1 MKDESKH
8 NIDELLNGYVDGEL
22 SERKY
27 TELKR
32 MMLHDPE
39 MAARFSELKK
49 QRQLLNAMSV
59 EKAPQGL
66 LDGVV
71 GSLERKLILNEYS
84 AASVE
89 SEGIKHLMFR
99 RALTAAVIMMLFGG
113 LGGIIYQI
121 VSPVQPTGNN
131 PVAVVQAVDEDDL
144 IYGVILPVDKVDS
157 IAVDTPVFRA
167 SLNLETEDAISM
179 NFFIKKL
186 VFTHNLNDFV
196 DPPENEGTS
205 STIRFACGI
214 DSIVDLLADLQV
226 EWGRCR
232 QASLSVYDH
241 AQAKMIVIENISAKQ
256 LMDVFTEDKFYT
268 RMQIANDYAAFN
280 GLNSYGNTMLAAEDR
295 AVKPVYTSV
304 SAADKKS
311 KNRIEGGEKISLV
324 ITVTGL

>member
-1 MKDESKH
+1 MSDESKH

-32 MMLHDPE
+32 MMHHDSE
-39 MAARFSELKK
+39 LAAKYSDLKK
-49 QRQLLNAMSV
+49 QKQLLNSMPV

-66 LDGVV
+66 LDEVIS
-71 GSLERKLILNEYS
+71 SLERKLILNEYS

-99 RALTAAVIMMLFGG
+99 RVLTAAVIMVLFGT
-113 LGGIIYQI
+113 LGGLIYNITSPAQIPNTKKI
-121 VSPVQPTGNN
+121 VSGRDEHGPEPDTVLIPLVEKPVI
-131 PVAVVQAVDEDDL
+131 VAE
-144 IYGVILPVDKVDS
+144 
-157 IAVDTPVFRA
+157 TPVFRA
-167 SLNLETEDAISM
+167 SLNLKTEHAITM
-179 NFFIKKL
+179 NSFIKKL

-226 EWGRCR
+226 EWNNCK
-232 QASLSVYDH
+232 QADLSIYDH
-241 AQAKMIVIENISAKQ
+241 ALAKEIVIENISPRQ
-256 LMDVFTEDKFYT
+256 LMNVFTEDKFYT
-268 RMQIANDYAAFN
+268 RMQIAKDYADFN
-280 GLNSYGNTMLAAEDR
+280 RLNTYTNTMLAIDEN
-295 AVKPVYTSV
+295 AVKPVYT
-304 SAADKKS
+304 ATDERPKD
-311 KNRIEGGEKISLV
+311 RLDGGEKICLV